1 MAYTNPYAAY
11 QNTAVK
17 TASQGKLVV
26 MLYETAVK
34 QLTAAT
40 KCFDS
45 ITGKVPA
52 NTIETYSNH
61 IMKTQ
66 DIINE
71 LQVSL
76 DMDKGGQIAQNL
88 MSLYVYFNH
97 ELMDA
102 NINKDRQKLEFV
114 LNMMN
119 QLLGAWES
127 AANST
132 SNAPAANVRPA
143 LNITG

>member
-1 MAYTNPYAAY
+1 MAFTNPYAAY

-34 QLTAAT
+34 QLAAAI
-40 KCFDS
+40 KCFDEK
-45 ITGKVPA
+45 TGKVPA

-66 DIINE
+66 EIINE

-88 MSLYVYFNH
+88 MSLYVYFNR

-102 NINKDRQKLEFV
+102 NINKDKEKICCSIYKGYKLFPECEGRRKV
-114 LNMMN
+114 ISKNH
-119 QLLGAWES
+119 
-127 AANST
+127 
-132 SNAPAANVRPA
+132 
-143 LNITG
+143 